1 MMRFN
6 RVGEEK
12 EGKRQMDRDKEG
24 RIGVGWGE
32 KRRRVNS
39 GEGSLHQPR
48 VVAPVG
54 RFDLS

>member
-12 EGKRQMDRDKEG
+12 EGKRQMDRDQEG
-24 RIGVGWGE
+24 CIGVGWGE

-39 GEGSLHQPR
+39 GEGSLLQPR
-48 VVAPVG
+48 VVVPVG